1 MVEDVSI
8 DTHHAC
14 WIIMVAMD
22 GEYRQA
28 NIEVRVLIVDMP
40 KFVLEVDSLITDNLE
55 LDWTVIEAVSSQ
67 NFYGPHKGGT
77 RRLIFME
84 QITS

>member
-1 MVEDVSI
+1 MQPEYLLLTDDPRNRKINLMVEDVSI

-40 KFVLEVDSLITDNLE
+40 KSTLPHDSVEI
-55 LDWTVIEAVSSQ
+55 I
-67 NFYGPHKGGT
+67 
-77 RRLIFME
+77 
-84 QITS
+84 

>member
-8 DTHHAC
+8 DTHHTS

-22 GEYRQA
+22 GEYRQT

-40 KFVLEVDSLITDNLE
+40 KSTLPHDSVEI
-55 LDWTVIEAVSSQ
+55 I
-67 NFYGPHKGGT
+67 
-77 RRLIFME
+77 
-84 QITS
+84 